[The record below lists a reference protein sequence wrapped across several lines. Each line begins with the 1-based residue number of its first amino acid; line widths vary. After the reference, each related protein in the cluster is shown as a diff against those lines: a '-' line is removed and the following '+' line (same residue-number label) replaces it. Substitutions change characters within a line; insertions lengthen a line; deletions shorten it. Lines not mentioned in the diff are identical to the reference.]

1 MYIYPDPKTTDPR
14 QRLWQRCFE
23 MLPAILAWGTF
34 MVLIGLS
41 FVLPFQVA
49 LFVLIFDLYW
59 LFKAVYLSA
68 HLIVAYR
75 QMKKDIQLDW
85 LSKARSLT
93 GFDSITQVVM
103 FLTYDE
109 SPEVLAQ
116 SIESLTTM
124 EYPLDKIIVVV
135 ATEEREGDSRQKKED
150 YLKQK
155 FSGVFQDFIVT
166 IHPDG
171 IEGEMK
177 AKGANA
183 TYAAQQMK
191 EYLDQKNIS
200 IDQTIISVFDS
211 DTVSHPKYFS
221 ALTYEFLKAE
231 NPYRHSYQPLPMY
244 HNNIWDAPAFTRVV
258 AISSSF
264 WHMMESVRFDRMVTF
279 SSHSMSF
286 KTLVDVN
293 YWPVNMV
300 SDDSVI
306 YWKCVDYYNGDYSV
320 IPIHLPVSLDAV
332 QAHSPMQAFFNQ
344 YRQMRR
350 WAYGIE
356 NLATTMRSYAINS
369 KAPLGPKIR
378 RIGNMIEGHYTWA
391 TSAFILAIF
400 IWFPIWFGGSE
411 FTSTVF
417 SNNLPRYASII
428 MNITL
433 LGLIITAY
441 INVLL
446 LPPRPKSYSRWRSAT
461 MYLQWI
467 FIPLVAITLGA
478 LPAIEAQTRLLFGKY
493 LGFWVTPKVRTNKIN
508 SKK

>member
-1 MYIYPDPKTTDPR
+1 MYIYPDPKTNDPT
-14 QRLWQRCFE
+14 QRFWQRFFE
-23 MLPAILAWGTF
+23 MLPAALAWGTF
-34 MVLIGLS
+34 IALIGLS

-59 LFKAVYLSA
+59 LFKAVYLSV

-75 QMKKDIQLDW
+75 QMKSDIQIDW
-85 LSKARSLT
+85 LDKAKSLK
-93 GFDSITQVVM
+93 GFDEINHIVM

-109 SPEVLAQ
+109 SPEVLSQ
-116 SIESLTTM
+116 SIESLAKM
-124 EYPLDKIIVVV
+124 EYPLDKVLVVV
-135 ATEEREGDSRQKKED
+135 ATEEREGQARDKKEK
-150 YLKQK
+150 YLIKK
-155 FSGVFQDFIVT
+155 FKGTFREFIVT
-166 IHPDG
+166 THPDG
-171 IEGEMK
+171 IDGEMK

-183 TYAAQQMK
+183 TYAAKQMK
-191 EYLDQKNIS
+191 GYLEQKNIA

-211 DTVSHPKYFS
+211 DTVSHPKYFA
-221 ALTYEFLKAE
+221 ALTYEFLNAK
-231 NPYRHSYQPLPMY
+231 NPHKHSYQPLPMY

-286 KTLVDVN
+286 KTLVKVN

-306 YWKCVDYYNGDYSV
+306 YWKCVNYYNGDYSV
-320 IPIHLPVSLDAV
+320 IPIHIPVSLDAV
-332 QAHSPMQAFFNQ
+332 QAHNPIQAFKNQ
-344 YRQMRR
+344 YFQMRR

-369 KAPLGPKIR
+369 KAPLGDRIR

-400 IWFPIWFGGSE
+400 IWFPIWFGGNA
-411 FTSTVF
+411 FQSTVF

-441 INVLL
+441 INILL
-446 LPPRPKSYSRWRSAT
+446 LPPRPKRYSKLRT
-461 MYLQWI
+461 TMMYLQWI
-467 FIPLVAITLGA
+467 FIPFVAIFLGA

-493 LGFWVTPKVRTNKIN
+493 LGFWVTPKVRTNTK

>member
-1 MYIYPDPKTTDPR
+1 
-14 QRLWQRCFE
+14 
-23 MLPAILAWGTF
+23 
-34 MVLIGLS
+34 
-41 FVLPFQVA
+41 
-49 LFVLIFDLYW
+49 
-59 LFKAVYLSA
+59 
-68 HLIVAYR
+68 
-75 QMKKDIQLDW
+75 MKKGIEIDW
-85 LSKARSLT
+85 LDKAQSVK
-93 GFDSITQVVM
+93 GFDEINHIVM

-116 SIESLTTM
+116 SVESLAKM
-124 EYPLDKIIVVV
+124 EYPLDKVIVVV
-135 ATEEREGDSRQKKED
+135 ATEEREGVARQKKEK
-150 YLKQK
+150 YLMKK
-155 FSGVFQDFIVT
+155 FKGVFRDFIVT

-183 TYAAQQMK
+183 TYAAKQMK
-191 EYLDQKNIS
+191 EYLEQKNIA
-200 IDQTIISVFDS
+200 IDRTIISVFDS
-211 DTVSHPKYFS
+211 DTVSHPKYLA
-221 ALTYEFLKAE
+221 ALTYEFLTVN
-231 NPYRHSYQPLPMY
+231 NPHKHSYQPLPMY
-244 HNNIWDAPAFTRVV
+244 HNNIWDAPSFTRVV

-286 KTLVDVN
+286 KTLVKVN

-306 YWKCVDYYNGDYSV
+306 YWKCVNYYNGDYSV
-320 IPIHLPVSLDAV
+320 IPIHIPVSLDAV
-332 QAHSPMQAFFNQ
+332 QAHNPIQAFLNQ
-344 YRQMRR
+344 YKQMRR

-369 KAPLGPKIR
+369 KAPLGDRIR

-400 IWFPIWFGGSE
+400 IWFPIWFGGNTFQS
-411 FTSTVF
+411 SVF
-417 SNNLPRYASII
+417 SNNLPQYASMI

-441 INVLL
+441 INILL
-446 LPPRPKSYSRWRSAT
+446 LPPKPKRYSGWRT
-461 MYLQWI
+461 VMMYLQWI
-467 FIPLVAITLGA
+467 FIPFVAILLGA

-493 LGFWVTPKVRTNKIN
+493 LGFWVTPKVRTDTNK